1 MKKILL
7 TLLILSFSFNFA
19 FAQDIDD
26 TTLNEEETLVDS
38 EEEPVSKNAYFDL
51 ELIKGTQNPLNR
63 EIPFTIRIT
72 PKLDSPKTQ
81 ILWDIPIVFTLKT
94 KHSEFVS
101 LEQGKTYSYSA
112 TIKPQ
117 REGSYNIVVNV
128 ISWQH
133 DTNKTNSVRDTLT
146 LNRGLTVQ
154 PADPQYTLMVLLII
168 AGVLILSGISI
179 FVLVKVV
186 KKSITKLKKWL
197 TPPF

>member
-38 EEEPVSKNAYFDL
+38 EEPVSKNAYFDL
-51 ELIKGTQNPLNR
+51 ELIRGTQNPLNR

>member
-38 EEEPVSKNAYFDL
+38 EEPVSKNAYFDL
-51 ELIKGTQNPLNR
+51 ELIRGTQNPLNR

-154 PADPQYTLMVLLII
+154 PADPQYTLMVLLIV

>member
-51 ELIKGTQNPLNR
+51 ELIRGTQNPLNR

>member
-38 EEEPVSKNAYFDL
+38 EEPVSKNAYFDL
-51 ELIKGTQNPLNR
+51 ELIRGTQNPLNR

-154 PADPQYTLMVLLII
+154 PVDPQYTLMVLLIV